1 MGASAIVGKV
11 YQGDNT
17 ATPINLGIYRNSNP
31 GRVTWMQSN
40 DWSALVSENLR
51 TVSRDPRASKQ

>member
-17 ATPINLGIYRNSNP
+17 ATPINLWIYRNSNP
-31 GRVTWMQSN
+31 GRVTRMQSS
-40 DWSALVSENLR
+40 DWPALVSENPR
-51 TVSRDPRASKQ
+51 TVSRDPRASK